1 MSEEKRKSVDKRGA
15 ISRREF
21 LKDAGLVAGGIGSA
35 AILSACTPKTTTI
48 TSTLTGAAT
57 TKTVTATN
65 NVTAT
70 NTVTN
75 TVTST
80 VGGSG
85 TVTVTQPGTTV
96 TQPGTTVTAT
106 GGGTLTMLNPE
117 VAMKTIERYPLIP
130 RLSTLAGKTIWF
142 INENWGDN
150 ASPKIFFEEMQKW
163 FASKYPTTTL
173 VYKIKK
179 GSFSADDPALW
190 KEAAAGA
197 DAVIFGLAG

>member
-1 MSEEKRKSVDKRGA
+1 MSEEKRKSVDKKGA

-35 AILSACTPKTTTI
+35 AILSACTPVTSTV

-57 TKTVTATN
+57 TKTVTS
-65 NVTAT
+65 
-70 NTVTN
+70 TN

-80 VGGSG
+80 VSGSG
-85 TVTVTQPGTTV
+85 ATVTVTQPGTTV
-96 TQPGTTVTAT
+96 TQPGTTVTQPGTTVTTT
-106 GGGTLTMLNPE
+106 GSGTLTMLQPE

-142 INENWGDN
+142 VNENWGDN
-150 ASPKIFFEEMQKW
+150 ASPQIFFEEMQKW
-163 FASKYPTTTL
+163 FAKNYPTTTL

-179 GSFSADDPALW
+179 GSFSSDDPDLW
-190 KEAAAGA
+190 KLAAAGA